1 MGGEMNQMNLS
12 AARKN
17 IYRLVDEVNETHIPV
32 LLTGKKK
39 EAVLISKEDWNAIQE
54 TLYLQSIPGM
64 VESILAADAEPIS
77 EGTKLKDMKW

>member
-1 MGGEMNQMNLS
+1 MGEMNQMNLS
-12 AARKN
+12 TARKN

-32 LLTGKKK
+32 LLTGKNK

-64 VESILAADAEPIS
+64 VESVMAADAEPIS
-77 EGTKLKDMKW
+77 EGTKLKDMQW